1 MSYVCRVCQGNSLD
15 HFSRRD
21 AKNGQ
26 PLNLMLC
33 QSCSLV
39 QVSDLPDAVELHRY
53 YSEAYREDY
62 KQVHTPAAKY
72 IARAALAACERLNWI
87 RPHLSQPCPESVD
100 IGAGGGEFVYL
111 SAKAGCRSRG
121 LEPHQG
127 YSSFA
132 REAYDVNV
140 QTGGIDQLEAGSADL
155 ITLFHVLEH
164 LLDPLQVVTQLHRA
178 LRPNGMLAIEVPNAL
193 QADASP
199 HNIYFSA
206 HLFYYNALS
215 LDRLLGTHFQRVWA
229 QDRGNLC
236 VVYRRLDAPVDVPAI
251 RSQDLALA
259 LKTFRGRG
267 WFTYLTEGRGWAK
280 PLRRFE
286 QRRFER
292 QFDQLKPQEILNR
305 VYDMR
310 IAPTATDSR

>member
-1 MSYVCRVCQGNSLD
+1 MLYVCRVCQGSALD

-26 PLNLMLC
+26 PLKLMLC

-72 IARAALAACERLNWI
+72 IARAALAACDRLNWI
-87 RPHLSQPCPESVD
+87 RPHWTQTSPASVD

-127 YSSFA
+127 YSAFA

-140 QTGGIDQLEAGSADL
+140 QTGGIDDLEAASADL
-155 ITLFHVLEH
+155 ISLFHVLEH
-164 LLDPLQVVTQLHRA
+164 LRDPLQVVTQLHRA
-178 LRPNGMLAIEVPNAL
+178 LRPNGILAIEVPNAL

-206 HLFYYNALS
+206 HLYHYNALS
-215 LDRLLGTHFQRVWA
+215 LDRLLGTHFKRVWY

-236 VVYRRLDAPVDVPAI
+236 VVYRRLDEPTSQSAI
-251 RSQDLALA
+251 DAQALRLALH
-259 LKTFRGRG
+259 TFKSRG
-267 WFTYLTEGRGWAK
+267 WLSYLTEGRGWAK
-280 PLRRFE
+280 PLRRIQ

-292 QFDQLKPQEILNR
+292 QFSQSTPREILDR
-305 VYDMR
+305 VYE
-310 IAPTATDSR
+310 SRQTTPLIGTR